1 MFDTF
6 DYQIHP
12 EELEVEYL
20 AMEDYYGKEN
30 V

>member
-1 MFDTF
+1 MFNTF

>member
-12 EELEVEYL
+12 EELEIEYF

>member
-12 EELEVEYL
+12 EELEIEYL